1 MLRFYK
7 INDLTNV
14 KTNYSKFVIFLKRET
29 LEDTEMQSNE
39 NCHKSTLIIR
49 GILAHSDIYKVLP
62 YDRPCEQK
70 DEDPFFFKYSNPKQD
85 FLCEVTKL
93 KTSKFEC
100 FTSAFQKIY

>member
-70 DEDPFFFKYSNPKQD
+70 DEDPFFFQI
-85 FLCEVTKL
+85 F
-93 KTSKFEC
+93 
-100 FTSAFQKIY
+100 